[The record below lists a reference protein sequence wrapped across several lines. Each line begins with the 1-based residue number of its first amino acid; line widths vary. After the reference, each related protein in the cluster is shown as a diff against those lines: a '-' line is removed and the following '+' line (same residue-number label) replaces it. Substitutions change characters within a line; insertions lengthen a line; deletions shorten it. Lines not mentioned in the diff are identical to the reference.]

1 MFQLSLEKEKE
12 KKKEEKLGGH
22 LITFPRHKEKRKKRR
37 EKLEL
42 RVSKRTEKPIK
53 PEKNN

>member
-1 MFQLSLEKEKE
+1 LSLEKEKE

>member
-42 RVSKRTEKPIK
+42 RVSKRTEKP
-53 PEKNN
+53 EKNN